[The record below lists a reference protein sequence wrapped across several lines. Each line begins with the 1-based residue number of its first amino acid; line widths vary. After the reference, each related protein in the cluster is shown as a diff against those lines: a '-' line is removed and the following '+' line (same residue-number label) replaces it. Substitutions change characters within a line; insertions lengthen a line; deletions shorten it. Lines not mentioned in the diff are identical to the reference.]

1 MKAKKSG
8 LAEELKGDNFDLG
21 QKKEE
26 EEEGMTI
33 SLMKEKRDF

>member
-21 QKKEE
+21 QKKKKKKK
-26 EEEGMTI
+26 
-33 SLMKEKRDF
+33 KEWQLA